1 MASTK
6 NAFRTLMWIT
16 VGYYTIRWSILYALP
31 YAAAGENVNV
41 YYGLSY
47 SYDIVR
53 LIFGVFVIILVAK
66 TRKKVRARY
75 VLKNIMDCC
84 GVSNAL
90 CGSENMFE
98 GLVSD
103 CGNTDS
109 HRQAKERVNK
119 VPSPRRKNLLSRL
132 RKKKNKAASAGYAN
146 LDETLQNRFVRR

>member
-1 MASTK
+1 MVSTK

-75 VLKNIMDCC
+75 SIPEESCRGC
-84 GVSNAL
+84 
-90 CGSENMFE
+90 E
-98 GLVSD
+98 GKWE
-103 CGNTDS
+103 TWFF
-109 HRQAKERVNK
+109 
-119 VPSPRRKNLLSRL
+119 LS
-132 RKKKNKAASAGYAN
+132 S
-146 LDETLQNRFVRR
+146 